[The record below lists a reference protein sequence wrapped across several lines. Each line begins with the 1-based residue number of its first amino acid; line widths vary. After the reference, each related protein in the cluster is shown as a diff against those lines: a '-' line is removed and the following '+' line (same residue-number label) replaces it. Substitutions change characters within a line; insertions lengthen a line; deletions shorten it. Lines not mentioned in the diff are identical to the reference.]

1 MNDKIINLQKRINI
15 KFKNLNNL
23 KKSITHKSY
32 DSFNNYEKL
41 EFLGDRIL
49 GFVISKKLIEL
60 YPNEK
65 EGVLDKKLAS
75 LVNKNKCLE
84 VAKIIG
90 LEKFILVGNKNSKN
104 KVENK
109 IVADSIEALI
119 GAIYYDKGFEISE
132 KFILNMWKGFI
143 SSSEE
148 TIIDSKTKLQEYS
161 LKKFKTLPI
170 YKLISKSGPK
180 HKPKFIISVRLQDSK
195 FFNGQGDSKKKAEQ
209 DAAKNL
215 LNNSK
220 ILWFGLIMAIY

>member
-1 MNDKIINLQKRINI
+1 MSDKLNNLQKKISI
-15 KFKNLNNL
+15 KFKNLNYL

-32 DSFNNYEKL
+32 DPLNNYEKL

-75 LVNKNKCLE
+75 LVNKNQCLE

-90 LEKFILVGNKNSKN
+90 LEKFILVGNKSAKT

-109 IVADSIEALI
+109 IIADSIEALI
-119 GAIYYDKGFEISE
+119 GAIYYDKGFEVSE
-132 KFILNMWKGFI
+132 KFILNMWKNFI
-143 SSSEE
+143 NLSEE

-161 LKKFKTLPI
+161 LKKFKSLPI
-170 YKLISKSGPK
+170 YKLVSSSGPK
-180 HKPKFIISVRLQDSK
+180 HKPKFTISVRLKDTKLYEGS
-195 FFNGQGDSKKKAEQ
+195 GDSKKKAEQ
-209 DAAKNL
+209 NAAKKL
-215 LNNSK
+215 LDNK
-220 ILWFGLIMAIY
+220 K